1 MKTFNSFYVEVLGCP
16 KNVSDSEFIVREMEK
31 TGLKFTDNPQDADLV
46 VVNTCAF
53 ITPAILESVDV
64 INEYIEY
71 KDAKMLQKFISDQGK
86 IIPRRVTGLSA
97 KQHREL
103 VRAIK
108 RARQIAI
115 MPFIS
120 EAVK

>member
-1 MKTFNSFYVEVLGCP
+1 MRRN
-16 KNVSDSEFIVREMEK
+16 EK
-31 TGLKFTDNPQDADLV
+31 TNKPRRNKVRTKRTGR
-46 VVNTCAF
+46 
-53 ITPAILESVDV
+53 V
-64 INEYIEY
+64 INEYIDY
-71 KDAKMLQKFISDQGK
+71 KDSKQLEKFVNDQGK
-86 IIPRRVTGLSA
+86 IIPRRITGLSA

-115 MPFIS
+115 LPFVS

>member
-1 MKTFNSFYVEVLGCP
+1 MKS
-16 KNVSDSEFIVREMEK
+16 KKVRR
-31 TGLKFTDNPQDADLV
+31 
-46 VVNTCAF
+46 
-53 ITPAILESVDV
+53 V
-64 INEYIEY
+64 IDEYIDY
-71 KDAKMLQKFISDQGK
+71 KDGKKLQKFVTDQGK
-86 IIPRRVTGLSA
+86 IIPRRITGLSA

-108 RARQIAI
+108 RARQIAV

>member
-1 MKTFNSFYVEVLGCP
+1 MKS
-16 KNVSDSEFIVREMEK
+16 KKARRIID
-31 TGLKFTDNPQDADLV
+31 
-46 VVNTCAF
+46 
-53 ITPAILESVDV
+53 
-64 INEYIEY
+64 EYIDY
-71 KDAKMLQKFISDQGK
+71 KDGKKLQKFVTDQGK
-86 IIPRRVTGLSA
+86 IIPRRITGLSA

-108 RARQIAI
+108 RARQIAV